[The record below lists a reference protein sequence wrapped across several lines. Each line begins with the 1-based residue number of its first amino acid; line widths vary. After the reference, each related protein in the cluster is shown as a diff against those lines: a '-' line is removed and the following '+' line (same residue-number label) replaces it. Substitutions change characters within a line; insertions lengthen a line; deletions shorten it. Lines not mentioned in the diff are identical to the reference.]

1 MLTAGYASV
10 MNLLAVDT
18 TSRYS
23 SVALLTDGELRGEIR
38 LVETGA
44 PSRRLFPAIESLLNL
59 AGVRAMDVD
68 AYAAAVGPGS
78 FTGVRVGISTVQGLA
93 LGSGRPVLGLTSLEA
108 LAGCMRGAADT
119 LVAMVDAYR
128 EQVYVA
134 VYDGDL
140 RERAAPMAVTP
151 QAWMAEAPASA
162 AFLGDGALKYRET
175 IRSLRPD
182 AVFPDKSLFL
192 AATVGRLA
200 FPRLARGEGGDAS
213 TLRPVYLRAPDIR
226 PSPEAAPRP
235 Q

>member
-1 MLTAGYASV
+1 MLTAGHASA

-18 TSRYS
+18 TSRFS
-23 SVALLTDGELRGEIR
+23 SVALLTDGELRSETR
-38 LVETGA
+38 LVEGGA
-44 PSRRLFPAIESLLNL
+44 PSRNLFPAIESVLKL
-59 AGVRAMDVD
+59 AGMQPADVD

-93 LGSGRPVLGLTSLEA
+93 LASGRPVLGLTSLEA
-108 LAGCMRGAADT
+108 LAGRMRGAADT

-134 VYDGDL
+134 VYDADL
-140 RERAAPMAVTP
+140 QELVAPMAASP
-151 QAWMAEAPASA
+151 QGWIAKAPASA
-162 AFLGDGALKYRET
+162 AFLGDGALKYAET
-175 IRSLRPD
+175 IRALRPD

-200 FPRLARGEGGDAS
+200 FPKLARGEGGDAS